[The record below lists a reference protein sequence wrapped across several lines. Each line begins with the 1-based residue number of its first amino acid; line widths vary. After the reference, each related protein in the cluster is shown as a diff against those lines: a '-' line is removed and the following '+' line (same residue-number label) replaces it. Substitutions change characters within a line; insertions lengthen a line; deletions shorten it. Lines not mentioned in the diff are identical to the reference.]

1 MRAAVM
7 SGKKRTVIDYIIFI
21 LPFVIIILFI
31 FVYPIIKNVSLS
43 FHNAR
48 FMEKSEFIGFQN
60 YIRLLKDTR
69 FWNSVFVLLKYTV
82 LYTLGVFIV
91 GFTTSTLLNSNDGK
105 SKSIFRTIFVLPYAI
120 PDVVAAMVFLWI
132 LDFQFGIANH
142 LLMNVFHIIENPIHW
157 LGANKTTSLLTIVV
171 IEIWRQSPL
180 HTLLLLASMQDV
192 PAELYEA
199 ASLDGAGRIVKFFKI
214 TIPHMSKVIMILL
227 TLTIIWSL
235 RRFTM
240 IWLLTQ
246 GGPDRGTETIAIQI
260 YNYVFQFNQM
270 SYGAAI
276 GVVLLILTSV
286 LLIVYMRLQKSE
298 NQG

>member
-1 MRAAVM
+1 MRSAIRFEKKKIAVEYL
-7 SGKKRTVIDYIIFI
+7 SFI
-21 LPFVIIILFI
+21 LPFLVIIVFI
-31 FVYPIIKNVSLS
+31 FVYPILKNISLS

-48 FMEKSEFIGFQN
+48 FMEKSEFIGFEN
-60 YIRLLKDTR
+60 YIKLFNDKR

-82 LYTLGVFIV
+82 LYTVGIFIV
-91 GFTTSTLLNSNDGK
+91 GFVTSTLLNSNDSK

-142 LLMNVFHIIENPIHW
+142 LLIEVFHIIDHPIHW
-157 LGANKTTSLLTIVV
+157 LGANKTTSLLTIVL
-171 IEIWRQSPL
+171 IEIWRQFPL

-192 PAELYEA
+192 PVELYEA
-199 ASLDGAGRIVKFFKI
+199 ASLDGAGRISKFFKI

-260 YNYVFQFNQM
+260 YNYVFQFNRM

-286 LLIVYMRLQKSE
+286 LLIIYMRLQKFE
-298 NQG
+298 N